1 MFDMGF
7 TEVVLIGVV
16 ALVGIGPE
24 RLPGVAITVGKYV
37 GKMKRFMTNVRADVE
52 SELKTDEIRKL
63 LAAQQE
69 ELSSLKDVV
78 SEGFDMSDVAK
89 SIDDSM
95 SSVLGNSTASSPLE
109 TSSSSIVEADLDQD
123 QKDFLAS
130 LDELPEESSEEKST
144 PEPASEPAPEPAL
157 SESASEQNK
166 SKS

>member
-16 ALVGIGPE
+16 ALVVIGPE

-95 SSVLGNSTASSPLE
+95 ASVLGNSTTEPPPL
-109 TSSSSIVEADLDQD
+109 VESDLDQD

-130 LDELPEESSEEKST
+130 LEDSPEELPEESSKEKST
-144 PEPASEPAPEPAL
+144 SEPAPESAL
-157 SESASEQNK
+157 SESAPEQNK

>member
-16 ALVGIGPE
+16 ALVVIGPE

-37 GKMKRFMTNVRADVE
+37 GRLRRFMTNVRADVE

-69 ELSSLKDVV
+69 ELSSLKSVV
-78 SEGFDMSDVAK
+78 SEGLDMSGVAK

-95 SSVLGNSTASSPLE
+95 AGVLGKSKTESPTQDE
-109 TSSSSIVEADLDQD
+109 T
-123 QKDFLAS
+123 
-130 LDELPEESSEEKST
+130 
-144 PEPASEPAPEPAL
+144 EPKQGL
-157 SESASEQNK
+157 SESIVSPEGNIAKVSEAPETIPEQDK

>member
-16 ALVGIGPE
+16 ALVVIGPE

-37 GKMKRFMTNVRADVE
+37 GRLKRFMTNVRADVE

-69 ELSSLKDVV
+69 ELSSLKNVV
-78 SEGFDMSDVAK
+78 SEGLDMSSVAK

-95 SSVLGNSTASSPLE
+95 SSVLGKSEAEIPVEQESALE
-109 TSSSSIVEADLDQD
+109 QSQAE
-123 QKDFLAS
+123 
-130 LDELPEESSEEKST
+130 PEISSEENTVAELASTEASSGVMPEKNKST
-144 PEPASEPAPEPAL
+144 S
-157 SESASEQNK
+157 
-166 SKS
+166 

>member
-7 TEVVLIGVV
+7 TEVMLIGIV
-16 ALVGIGPE
+16 ALVVIGPE

-37 GKMKRFMTNVRADVE
+37 GRLRRFMTNVRADVE

-78 SEGFDMSDVAK
+78 SEASKGFDMADTAK
-89 SIDDSM
+89 SINESM
-95 SSVLGNSTASSPLE
+95 SSVLEGSKTESPAEVDAIPGQDENKPVAASEENST
-109 TSSSSIVEADLDQD
+109 
-123 QKDFLAS
+123 
-130 LDELPEESSEEKST
+130 
-144 PEPASEPAPEPAL
+144 
-157 SESASEQNK
+157 SASETAEIMPEQAK

>member
-16 ALVGIGPE
+16 ALVVIGPE

-37 GKMKRFMTNVRADVE
+37 GRLKRFMTNVRTDVE
-52 SELKTDEIRKL
+52 SEFKTDEIRKL

-78 SEGFDMSDVAK
+78 SEAKKGLDMSGVAK

-95 SSVLGNSTASSPLE
+95 SSVLGKSEIEKPVEQESMIEQSP
-109 TSSSSIVEADLDQD
+109 VE
-123 QKDFLAS
+123 S
-130 LDELPEESSEEKST
+130 EVSPEENTVTESMPSEVVPEK
-144 PEPASEPAPEPAL
+144 
-157 SESASEQNK
+157 NK
-166 SKS
+166 SAP